1 MFQSL
6 AVNNNESTGGTHI
19 GAAATSVTVIT
30 SSGVVSYQHGGSIPV
45 GRAAGWAVNFD
56 RLLRD
61 KVGLATFTVSSLKRA
76 LFLSCVLSLAVPVS
90 SIHACG
96 CFEDNAVVDC
106 RFCVCAILNLMSL
119 YDAHAS

>member
-61 KVGLATFTVSSLKRA
+61 KVGLATFTVSSMERDKVGLATFTVSSLKREA
-76 LFLSCVLSLAVPVS
+76 RRLPQLRVIPSSACVFGTIMPAAV
-90 SIHACG
+90 
-96 CFEDNAVVDC
+96 
-106 RFCVCAILNLMSL
+106 LKTTLW
-119 YDAHAS
+119 